1 MVGETQ
7 QGASPSSSNQRET
20 STSARSRAEDT
31 GSQDTCSVFVVLQ
44 PHTPAFQGSMA
55 QSRTAPEP
63 LFHGAKGWRGINN
76 CSTQQQPAFSGL
88 KASDLYTP
96 FHTQLSQNTSWM
108 LLQTQRCPGK
118 HLISHTMIWIQALS
132 QTQACWI
139 FASSVVIQIGFLVR
153 LPTPQQQHE
162 GKAVLLFFRGKA
174 S

>member
-1 MVGETQ
+1 MQ
-7 QGASPSSSNQRET
+7 QGRGHGIPGHGIPGHVQCVCGVPAAHSSISGKRGTKRN
-20 STSARSRAEDT
+20 SFRAT
-31 GSQDTCSVFVVLQ
+31 FPQ
-44 PHTPAFQGSMA
+44 
-55 QSRTAPEP
+55 
-63 LFHGAKGWRGINN
+63 AKGWRGINDRR
-76 CSTQQQPAFSGL
+76 TQHQPAFSGL

-118 HLISHTMIWIQALS
+118 HLISHTMIRIQALS

-162 GKAVLLFFRGKA
+162 GKAVLVCFRGKA